1 MARAKRLIP
10 VMIIVLGIVSFI
22 VGFVFVGQS
31 VAKRNLVTQQM
42 LSENVKLALS
52 EGAEPTLIHNAAT
65 AQAAADLIRQHRHNI
80 APTYQD
86 LLAGSGGRFDPTNP
100 QHLSY
105 GQAINMENYLY
116 LGVLAFGLT
125 DVVLGSGVI
134 MILTGIALG
143 GTGVALRGLLK
154 EKSV

>member
-1 MARAKRLIP
+1 MTRARRLIP
-10 VMIIVLGIVSFI
+10 VMIIVLGIISVVI
-22 VGFVFVGQS
+22 GFVFVGQS
-31 VAKRNLVTQQM
+31 VAKKNLVTQQM

-52 EGAEPTLIHNAAT
+52 QGAEPTLIADAAT
-65 AQAAADLIRQHRHNI
+65 AQAAADLIREHRRNI

-86 LLAGSGGRFDPTNP
+86 LLAGKGYDPTNP
-100 QHLSY
+100 DHLRY
-105 GQAINMENYLY
+105 AQALNMGNYLY

-134 MILTGIALG
+134 MILTGVALG

-154 EKSV
+154 EKSA